1 MRRTS
6 FAHAALICVGLS
18 TAAAATLPSG
28 ALANGRPPA
37 TTSVKFSPDD
47 PQTIYVPVTFG
58 FLKSDDDGATFR
70 WVCEATVGYSG
81 TFDPDYAVND
91 VGDVYA
97 TTFDGLRVSR
107 DGGCTFGPVSGDLA
121 DPTRFASDVE
131 IGPDARV
138 WAATSVGQGPNDV
151 YVAADGETFESVGLF
166 EEKAWWLSVRTTPDD
181 PMRIY
186 ISGFLPGPTAEESV
200 AMLRRSLDGGATW
213 EELPTVDFAFRQR
226 RDIYILAVSPVNAD
240 VLFARV
246 VGANAPAGDAVYRSG
261 DGGESWTRVLDFSD
275 LIVSFLIRSDGQ
287 TVIAAT
293 INGCPGDEAPE
304 LKGCVQISRDAGLTF
319 QPATQQPRLACL
331 GERSDGT
338 LFGCGDNWE
347 PDNFALGSS
356 DDGETWT
363 KVYRFSET
371 IGPLECPADTAQA
384 ECAAVAWPALC
395 ETLGICAPVDAGTDG
410 EADGDDDAGDE
421 DGGAGEDEGGGCCKV
436 AGGRVDAGWIPGL
449 ALVLFG
455 LGRRARRRRLSL
467 DRGRKRAPRRTA
479 PAPRAGHRR
488 HRGGRAGRGRG
499 GPGQRAPPHQH
510 GGPLRSGGRR
520 DDPHAGDLRA
530 HDLARRRRELP
541 LGLRGGDGLRGHL
554 RPGVR
559 RLSRRDDLPL
569 DPVGHLPG
577 RRERHHRGPPPQPR
591 RRLHLRDR
599 GSGDLGRVPDP
610 VRGRARPGRTALGRH
625 RNQR

>member
-6 FAHAALICVGLS
+6 LARATLISVGLG
-18 TAAAATLPSG
+18 AAAAASLPAES
-28 ALANGRPPA
+28 LANGRPPA
-37 TTSVKFSPDD
+37 TTNVKFPASD
-47 PQTIYVPVTFG
+47 PQTLYVPVTFG
-58 FLKSDDDGATFR
+58 FLKSDDDGESFR
-70 WVCEATVGYSG
+70 WVCEAAVGYSG

-107 DGGCTFGPVSGDLA
+107 DGGCTFAPVAGELA

-166 EEKAWWLSVRTTPDD
+166 QEKAWWLSVRTTPDD

-186 ISGFLPGPTAEESV
+186 VSGFLPGPTSAESV

-213 EELPTVDFAFRQR
+213 EELPVDDFAFRER
-226 RDIYILAVSPVNAD
+226 RDLYILEASPTNAD

-246 VGANAPAGDAVYRSG
+246 VGANEPAGDAVYRSE
-261 DGGESWTRVLDFSD
+261 DGGVNWTKVLDFSD
-275 LIVSFLIRSDGQ
+275 LVGSFLIRSDGQ

-293 INGCPGDEAPE
+293 VNGCPGDEAPE

-319 QPATQQPRLACL
+319 QPASEQPRLACL

-371 IGPLECPADTAQA
+371 IGPLECPEGTAQA
-384 ECAAVAWPALC
+384 ECAAVDWPALC
-395 ETLGICAPVDAGTDG
+395 ETLGICSAGGAVDAGVIGND
-410 EADGDDDAGDE
+410 
-421 DGGAGEDEGGGCCKV
+421 DGGSGDDEGGGCCKV

-455 LGRRARRRRLSL
+455 LARRSRRRR
-467 DRGRKRAPRRTA
+467 
-479 PAPRAGHRR
+479 
-488 HRGGRAGRGRG
+488 
-499 GPGQRAPPHQH
+499 
-510 GGPLRSGGRR
+510 
-520 DDPHAGDLRA
+520 
-530 HDLARRRRELP
+530 
-541 LGLRGGDGLRGHL
+541 
-554 RPGVR
+554 
-559 RLSRRDDLPL
+559 
-569 DPVGHLPG
+569 
-577 RRERHHRGPPPQPR
+577 
-591 RRLHLRDR
+591 
-599 GSGDLGRVPDP
+599 
-610 VRGRARPGRTALGRH
+610 
-625 RNQR
+625 